1 MTDTVLISKIYKQ
14 QIQVNLKTKQNKKN
28 NKKKQIKKW
37 VEDLIRH
44 FSSEDI
50 QMANS
55 LMKRSST
62 L

>member
-1 MTDTVLISKIYKQ
+1 MTNIVLISKIYKQ
-14 QIQVNLKTKQNKKN
+14 QKKSIS
-28 NKKKQIKKW
+28 KKKKTTKKTQIKKW

>member
-14 QIQVNLKTKQNKKN
+14 QIQVNLKKKKKKKN
-28 NKKKQIKKW
+28 QQQQIKKW

-50 QMANS
+50 QTANS

>member
-14 QIQVNLKTKQNKKN
+14 QIQVNLKIKQTKKN